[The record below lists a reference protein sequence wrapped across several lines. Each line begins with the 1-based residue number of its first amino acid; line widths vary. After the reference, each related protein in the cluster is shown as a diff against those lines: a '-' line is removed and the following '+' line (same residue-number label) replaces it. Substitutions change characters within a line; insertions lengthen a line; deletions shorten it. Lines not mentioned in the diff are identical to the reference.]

1 VVGEGFHI
9 GAGPDSQSRAGTTLI
24 EEMRRQSY
32 RMAWEDLWSWLNALH
47 LVLRCGCSLCSA
59 LFTSAGTDDLPEIYP
74 ATVLPEMLIQHV
86 QCQMR
91 TRVDQDAE
99 VDH

>member
-1 VVGEGFHI
+1 MLTVL
-9 GAGPDSQSRAGTTLI
+9 S
-24 EEMRRQSY
+24 
-32 RMAWEDLWSWLNALH
+32 
-47 LVLRCGCSLCSA
+47 LVYKC
-59 LFTSAGTDDLPEIYP
+59 TDDLPEIYP

-99 VDH
+99 LDH

>member
-1 VVGEGFHI
+1 MHYTLYCVVDAH
-9 GAGPDSQSRAGTTLI
+9 
-24 EEMRRQSY
+24 
-32 RMAWEDLWSWLNALH
+32 W
-47 LVLRCGCSLCSA
+47 
-59 LFTSAGTDDLPEIYP
+59 FTSAGTDDLPEIYP